1 MGFFDDLAGA
11 FGYDSGSDM
20 IDGGGPGRSGARF
33 SSGDTGEFAGESKYV
48 SEQMYRDAEKNQPE
62 AFARTQGGI
71 ASLSNMAGFRPK
83 GSYEQERNLGA
94 QGINIGTSGIGDYL
108 AGQGAIGS
116 FIRGGVP
123 SALQRVEP
131 NVPLGNSLDPATV
144 QFFNEETAEVPTLM
158 ERLRLTPEF
167 ENPNRRPPNYREP
180 SGDDDRV
187 DIRSLAPDAPVVPGP
202 VTSFGRTH
210 IAPMRQYA
218 YGGIVS
224 LGRR

>member
-20 IDGGGPGRSGARF
+20 FDGGGPGRSGARF
-33 SSGDTGEFAGESKYV
+33 SSGDTGAFAGESNYV

-62 AFARTQGGI
+62 AFAQAQGGI

-83 GSYEQERNLGA
+83 GSYDQERNLGA
-94 QGINIGTSGIGDYL
+94 KGINIGTSGIGDYM
-108 AGQGAIGS
+108 AGQGMIGS

-131 NVPLGNSLDPATV
+131 NVPTGDSLDPAAI
-144 QFFNEETAEVPTLM
+144 QFFNEEAGEVPSLM

-180 SGDDDRV
+180 SNNDNGV
-187 DIRSLAPDAPVVPGP
+187 AITPPAPEEVKVPGP
-202 VTSFGRTH
+202 YKRTH
-210 IAPMRQYA
+210 IFPTQQYS

>member
-11 FGYDSGSDM
+11 FGYDSGADL

-33 SSGDTGEFAGESKYV
+33 SSGDTGAFAGESNYV

-62 AFARTQGGI
+62 AFAQAQGGI
-71 ASLSNMAGFRPK
+71 ASLSNMAGFRPR

-94 QGINIGTSGIGDYL
+94 KGINIGTSGIGDYL

-116 FIRGGVP
+116 FIRGGIP

-131 NVPLGNSLDPATV
+131 NVPLGASLNPASV
-144 QFFNEETAEVPTLM
+144 QSFNQEAAEVPTLM

-167 ENPNRRPPNYREP
+167 ENPNPRPPNYREP

-187 DIRSLAPDAPVVPGP
+187 ATKPPVPVVQGP
-202 VTSFGRTH
+202 ATPQQTF
-210 IAPMRQYA
+210 IAPIQQYA

>member
-20 IDGGGPGRSGARF
+20 FDGGGPGRSGARF
-33 SSGDTGEFAGESKYV
+33 SSGDTGAFGGDPGNYV

-62 AFARTQGGI
+62 AFAQAQGGI
-71 ASLSNMAGFRPK
+71 ASLSNKAGFRPK
-83 GSYEQERNLGA
+83 GSYDQERKLGA
-94 QGINIGTSGIGDYL
+94 DGINIGTSGIGDYM
-108 AGQGAIGS
+108 AGQGMIGN

-123 SALQRVEP
+123 SSLQRVEP
-131 NVPLGNSLDPATV
+131 NVPTGNSLDPAAV
-144 QFFNEETAEVPTLM
+144 QFFNEEAGEVPTLM

-167 ENPNRRPPNYREP
+167 ENPNRRPLNYREP
-180 SGDDDRV
+180 SNNDNGV
-187 DIRSLAPDAPVVPGP
+187 AITPPAPEEVKVPGP
-202 VTSFGRTH
+202 YQPTH
-210 IAPMRQYA
+210 IFPTQQYS

>member
-11 FGYDSGSDM
+11 FGYDSGTDM

-33 SSGDTGEFAGESKYV
+33 SSGDTGAFAGAPGTYV

-62 AFARTQGGI
+62 AFAQAQGGI
-71 ASLSNMAGFRPK
+71 ASLSNMGGFRPK
-83 GSYEQERNLGA
+83 GSYDQERKLGA

-108 AGQGAIGS
+108 AGQGMIGS

-131 NVPLGNSLDPATV
+131 NVPMGHNLDPAAV

-180 SGDDDRV
+180 SNNDNSV
-187 DIRSLAPDAPVVPGP
+187 AITPPAPEMIEVPGP
-202 VTSFGRTH
+202 APTRH
-210 IAPMRQYA
+210 IAPTRQYA

>member
-11 FGYDSGSDM
+11 FGYDSGADL

-33 SSGDTGEFAGESKYV
+33 SSGDTGAFAGESNYV
-48 SEQMYRDAEKNQPE
+48 SEQMYREAEKNQPE
-62 AFARTQGGI
+62 AFAQAQGGI

-94 QGINIGTSGIGDYL
+94 QGINIGTSGIGDYM

-123 SALQRVEP
+123 SAFQRVEP

-144 QFFNEETAEVPTLM
+144 QFFNEEAAEVPTLM

-167 ENPNRRPPNYREP
+167 ENPNPPMMFNSDNDNNSFTPAPPKIEEIIAEQQQPRGRQVFVAPLRRN
-180 SGDDDRV
+180 
-187 DIRSLAPDAPVVPGP
+187 L
-202 VTSFGRTH
+202 
-210 IAPMRQYA
+210 
-218 YGGIVS
+218 GGIVS

>member
-11 FGYDSGSDM
+11 FGYDSGADL

-33 SSGDTGEFAGESKYV
+33 SSGDTGAFAGDSKYV

-62 AFARTQGGI
+62 AFAQTQGGI

-83 GSYEQERNLGA
+83 GSYEQERKLGA

-116 FIRGGVP
+116 FIRGGAP

-131 NVPLGNSLDPATV
+131 NVPMGHNLDPAAV

-167 ENPNRRPPNYREP
+167 ENPNRRPPDYREP
-180 SGDDDRV
+180 SNNDRGV
-187 DIRSLAPDAPVVPGP
+187 AITPPAPEVIEVPGP
-202 VTSFGRTH
+202 DSKRQIS